1 MNENAY
7 RVRAERGEI
16 QLGTWV
22 AMLTDSAEGV
32 RQMIA
37 LGATIINY
45 SSDAA
50 VLRAGYASTV
60 EEIRRALP
68 AR

>member
-1 MNENAY
+1 
-7 RVRAERGEI
+7 
-16 QLGTWV
+16 
-22 AMLTDSAEGV
+22 MLTDSAEGV
-32 RQMIA
+32 RRMIE

-60 EEIRRALP
+60 QEIRRALP
-68 AR
+68 ARS